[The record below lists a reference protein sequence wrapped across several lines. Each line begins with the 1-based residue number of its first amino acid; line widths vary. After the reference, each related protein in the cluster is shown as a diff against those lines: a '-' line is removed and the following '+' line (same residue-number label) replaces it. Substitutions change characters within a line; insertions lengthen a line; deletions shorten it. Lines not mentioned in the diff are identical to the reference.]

1 MTNHYPNRQYKL
13 EKKNWMQDFRNPSTQ
28 CKLHAAEDEQE
39 TV

>member
-1 MTNHYPNRQYKL
+1 MVIKIVNTML
-13 EKKNWMQDFRNPSTQ
+13 KKKYWMQGFRNPSTQ